1 MDRMQYEAAMG
12 ADPKPSIPPGLP
24 SHVTEGPS
32 SPWEHSRL
40 LLGRAP
46 GFYIICKE
54 SQEVEL
60 PSRN

>member
-32 SPWEHSRL
+32 SRGSTPGSSWAARL
-40 LLGRAP
+40 GLNPDKSSSSL
-46 GFYIICKE
+46 
-54 SQEVEL
+54 
-60 PSRN
+60 